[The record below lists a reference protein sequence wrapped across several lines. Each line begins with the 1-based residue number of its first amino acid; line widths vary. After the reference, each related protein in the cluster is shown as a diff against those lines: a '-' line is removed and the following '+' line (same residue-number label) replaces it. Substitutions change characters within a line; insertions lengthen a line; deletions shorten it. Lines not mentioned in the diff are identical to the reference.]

1 MEVANSIFSTLF
13 FLFRYAHFLPDSEF
27 PLLKMK
33 HPSKVGDQHY
43 FAETRL
49 KIGSNT
55 SLGKKCMVCGNTLPA
70 GPVISSHDPDRNP
83 NRGLPRQINFLPP
96 RPPYLTL
103 RPDPDNRLVKIDI
116 ILRMNL
122 LKIKSWH
129 GHSSAEK
136 WEIYYHLKV
145 EKYIFRENSK

>member
-1 MEVANSIFSTLF
+1 MLFFPQYCAICSKIELKKNLREVANSIFSSLF

-55 SLGKKCMVCGNTLPA
+55 SLDKKCMVCGKTLPA

-116 ILRMNL
+116 IFDNEFA
-122 LKIKSWH
+122 KD
-129 GHSSAEK
+129 
-136 WEIYYHLKV
+136 
-145 EKYIFRENSK
+145 

>member
-1 MEVANSIFSTLF
+1 MARENFMLFFPQYCAICSKIELKKNLREVANSIFSSLF

-55 SLGKKCMVCGNTLPA
+55 SLDKKCMVCGKTLPA

-116 ILRMNL
+116 IFDNEFA
-122 LKIKSWH
+122 KD
-129 GHSSAEK
+129 
-136 WEIYYHLKV
+136 
-145 EKYIFRENSK
+145 